1 MPGETQN
8 PAAAGD
14 DENHIEMPP
23 DYVGQTG
30 ADAAG
35 DDVEIDIDLL
45 ERLEKYNKELEGA
58 GFSKLQRE
66 DLLRKYKEYD
76 TELEGK
82 SYEELSS
89 IYKEVIKDTP
99 NYSVAYKDDPN
110 WIDKQNLRDFEGTN
124 TLQEL
129 QTGLRELMRE
139 RDSGHVFEQ
148 NQKYD
153 KELADLEIDTYEEL
167 ADWYKTYI
175 GVLYSDNFPT
185 GGDFQRWYEQ
195 TDLKSYEHLD
205 TYEELKVALRDLMT
219 TRDKYLEESERK
231 RIEEDIEMPSDS
243 VEQEKEAPP
252 VDKPEADA
260 SSATERTEPP
270 GSEATPIVE
279 GQTS

>member
-1 MPGETQN
+1 MPDETQRPGADAGDAEIEMPPESARGQAGADAAGGGET
-8 PAAAGD
+8 
-14 DENHIEMPP
+14 IEMPP
-23 DYVGQTG
+23 DYVGQAG
-30 ADAAG
+30 ADAG
-35 DDVEIDIDLL
+35 DDEIDIDLL

-110 WIDKQNLRDFEGTN
+110 WIDRQDLRDFEGTN

-139 RDSGHVFEQ
+139 RDSGHVSEQ

-153 KELADLEIDTYEEL
+153 KELADSGTETYEQL
-167 ADWYKTYI
+167 ADYYKNLM
-175 GVLYSDNFPT
+175 GGLYSDNFPNE
-185 GGDFQRWYEQ
+185 GDFERWYEQ
-195 TDLKSYEHLD
+195 TDLKSYKHLD
-205 TYEELKVALRDLMT
+205 T
-219 TRDKYLEESERK
+219 SE
-231 RIEEDIEMPSDS
+231 
-243 VEQEKEAPP
+243 
-252 VDKPEADA
+252 
-260 SSATERTEPP
+260 
-270 GSEATPIVE
+270 G
-279 GQTS
+279 